1 MIARGLLW
9 MAAGYLAG
17 AIPSA
22 ALVARARGASPVLAR
37 ARRDSGER
45 DAHILL
51 SVHLGGRWVAV
62 AATADVLKGL
72 LLALAAREWGG
83 LSPAWLAAVGIAV
96 VVGYC
101 WPPLER
107 RMAGRGLAG
116 AAGVYL
122 ALLPIP
128 MIVMGVLILLGA
140 ALGDTA
146 PASTLGFVVV
156 PVVAAGFGEPPA
168 LVAMAAAVALLV
180 FVRRLEGV
188 HRVVA
193 AGIPWPRAALYR
205 VVFDSSGPPDARVIP
220 EEVRPAGP
228 LPEAEGP

>member
-1 MIARGLLW
+1 
-9 MAAGYLAG
+9 MAAGYLVG

-22 ALVARARGASPVLAR
+22 ALVARARRASVVLDR

-45 DAHILL
+45 DAHIVL
-51 SVHLGGRWVAV
+51 SAHLGGRWAAV
-62 AATADVLKGL
+62 AATTDVIKGL

-83 LSPAWLAAVGIAV
+83 LSAGWLAVVGVAV

-101 WPPLER
+101 WPPVER
-107 RMAGRGLAG
+107 TMAGRGLAG

-128 MIVMGVLILLGA
+128 MVVMGLLILLGA

-146 PASTLGFVVV
+146 PASTLGLAVV
-156 PVVAAGFGEPPA
+156 PVAAAGLGEPPA
-168 LVAMAAAVALLV
+168 LVAMAVAVAVLI

-188 HRVVA
+188 HRVAA
-193 AGIPWPRAALYR
+193 AGVPWPRAALYR
-205 VVFDSSGPPDARVIP
+205 IVFDSSGPPDARVIP
-220 EEVRPAGP
+220 EEEPPARA
-228 LPEAEGP
+228 LPESEGS